1 MKIHDDDV
9 KIFDPNNNNKK
20 SEKDDFL
27 AIVEETNRQRKN
39 GNSEKAKNLGKEL
52 ADLAGDKDLFMSF
65 IKIDDLDPSILEQA
79 YALMQFSAEAAL
91 NFYLPSTLLS
101 TIAVNTLQET
111 MILQKNPMY
120 EAALN
125 GSAFSFYYLSVRK
138 GGDQLP
144 YDIGCAFAMLC
155 GKEGDEH
162 YINVGK
168 RLYIEILKMVEDK
181 IKLLKFAVE

>member
-1 MKIHDDDV
+1 MKQNDDLDV
-9 KIFDPNNNNKK
+9 KIFDPNSKNY
-20 SEKDDFL
+20 ETDDII

-39 GNSEKAKNLGKEL
+39 GNSSKAKKLGKEL
-52 ADLAGDKDLFMSF
+52 AILAGNKDLFKSF
-65 IKIDDLDPSILEQA
+65 LGQDNLESSVLEQA

-111 MILQKNPMY
+111 MIKQKNPMY

-168 RLYIEILKMVEDK
+168 RLYLEILKIVENK
-181 IKLLKFAVE
+181 IKSFEFAVE